1 MGTTDPTEYVYN
13 ATTALLT
20 KVRYTSGQNT
30 YEASCEYDA
39 ARRLTKLSDWMN
51 GGDYLLY
58 AYDNADRLTK
68 ITDYDDT
75 TLDYTYDYAG
85 NVVTMDDYAGNVVT
99 YTYTDRNQV
108 STITAPGS
116 KTWTFYYDALGQL
129 NQYYLPNAMNTFY
142 QFDTRNRLT
151 KIWHLDGFTSL
162 DTFTYALD
170 NMSNITKT
178 TNLDG
183 GYWKYWY
190 DLRYQLTKAE
200 RYNSADTLLKK
211 FTYTYNTAG
220 NMRTKVVD
228 DSTTY
233 VYAYNKANELTKQ
246 TLSGTDTA
254 FAYDAWG
261 RMTSKTQGFYSAAYA
276 YNYHDKL
283 TGVTSNFPNEGN
295 VTYEYGGDGKRH
307 KRQDSS
313 TTTLYNW
320 DAGWN
325 VISEEDNC
333 GTLSK
338 TYVHD
343 PGKAIGTILADV
355 SGTDANGTWRHYF
368 QDNIGSTRRLRDS
381 SKGSLAYYEYEPYGG
396 EYTKYGTDSTRY
408 KFTGKEW
415 DATAQLDY
423 FPFRYYSP
431 SVARWMTR
439 DPLGLSQG
447 PNLYAY
453 VYSNPAR
460 YVDPLGLGPWAW
472 IITGEWNPD
481 PDVFNAANEAF
492 FEWSLREECEDFN
505 NCWSR
510 CMSQS
515 EIRGLGFGLT
525 TIIAVGVS
533 GAEMY
538 GYVSSMSM
546 AANGYNSALDVVYAA
561 NTGVYDVASVS
572 QAIVEANYAASMAHY
587 GSMADAMATSIGHGL
602 AAAFAFDAARA
613 ATCWHRCKR

>member
-338 TYVHD
+338 TYIHD

-355 SGTDANGTWRHYF
+355 SGTDANGTWRYYF

-408 KFTGKEW
+408 EFTGKEW
-415 DATAQLDY
+415 DSTAQLYY
-423 FPFRYYSP
+423 FPFRYYAP

-439 DPLGLSQG
+439 DPLGMIDG

-453 VYSNPAR
+453 CSGNPVGL
-460 YVDPLGLGPWAW
+460 VDPLGGSFQDFWEFIQPYVDPRPDIVPVIVIGAWTQYGPMGPRPDHLRHCYASCMITITSGRGTARHASSIKGIIDWFRGRYNLGEPWTQEDAISDICADRIGRNYGSQW
-472 IITGEWNPD
+472 LTMSRDWNISRYCRG
-481 PDVFNAANEAF
+481 VCEAH
-492 FEWSLREECEDFN
+492 
-505 NCWSR
+505 
-510 CMSQS
+510 
-515 EIRGLGFGLT
+515 FGLRP
-525 TIIAVGVS
+525 
-533 GAEMY
+533 
-538 GYVSSMSM
+538 
-546 AANGYNSALDVVYAA
+546 
-561 NTGVYDVASVS
+561 
-572 QAIVEANYAASMAHY
+572 Q
-587 GSMADAMATSIGHGL
+587 
-602 AAAFAFDAARA
+602 R
-613 ATCWHRCKR
+613 